1 MMHLDRDLKHMNG
14 DQTRNAYTERR
25 SSGSHQHTTVRSRMH
40 TGCATAAWLRVCYWL
55 GVLLAGA
62 TAAWL
67 RVCYW
72 VCATGRATGCVAVCA
87 TGRATGCATGCVVR
101 CVLLASHLPRERNV
115 AMTDPVSKLQVWL
128 INLVSDVIVQQRHLL
143 D

>member
-1 MMHLDRDLKHMNG
+1 MMHFDRDLKHMNG
-14 DQTRNAYTERR
+14 DQTHKCC
-25 SSGSHQHTTVRSRMH
+25 GSHQHTTVRSRMH
-40 TGCATAAWLRVCYWL
+40 THWLCYCCVWLRVWYWL
-55 GVLLAGA
+55 RVLLAA
-62 TAAWL
+62 
-67 RVCYW
+67 CI
-72 VCATGRATGCVAVCA
+72 TGCVYYWLR
-87 TGRATGCATGCVVR
+87 GR